1 MGTWV
6 IGHLLLDALSQG
18 SVNAFLIQP
27 SPCTH
32 AHTLKEEYVHTH
44 THSRRHV
51 RTREYTLALHEKLI
65 QVGVYMHT
73 RAHTYAHMRVG
84 DHRLVWMVF
93 HFPLAMKARG
103 NGWMEL
109 EDACWCL
116 LLLFLSLPLLLSL
129 SLIISLPLLL
139 AKISLKPLS
148 LVIFILFCLSKSRT
162 NKAK

>member
-1 MGTWV
+1 
-6 IGHLLLDALSQG
+6 
-18 SVNAFLIQP
+18 
-27 SPCTH
+27 
-32 AHTLKEEYVHTH
+32 
-44 THSRRHV
+44 
-51 RTREYTLALHEKLI
+51 
-65 QVGVYMHT
+65 MHT

-129 SLIISLPLLL
+129 SLSLIISLPLLL